1 MSQFKDKMK
10 ARQLLEELEAKVKQ
24 LTSSPINF
32 TDEETRWEFI
42 GEHLFPAYG
51 TFYQMYLF
59 SHSERVY
66 RELREYIREDSN
78 GVRQLSSNDVFLFL
92 NAIDHTKLREIL
104 RKSGYDVA
112 LEDRI
117 MTAFA
122 NKDRATL
129 LESLSQDRNSYRVF
143 EMILLADNCK
153 NEYTLIEETTYI
165 KELERYMESLKDENE
180 QILTFLDSTIEKIK
194 PIWSDEL
201 SEALPLDAL
210 TSRLPNKDSDELQWA
225 EWRKLLYL
233 YIFVLVCLIYFSM
246 LDDLTEKER
255 LVGGQILYVGANIW
269 NTRNKVQ
276 EVFGEDPIAVLE
288 NPNCPALPQ
297 NSEITE
303 TSPYVEV
310 NTSNSGIV
318 ELPDDFFTNDQYFDT
333 NGLSRILCPE
343 VEEKENVTKLVE
355 KILNR
360 FETQKYI
367 EGEDRQ
373 SLLWAI
379 SSRKFPN
386 FQPRFPIKLT
396 STAANISLAYVV
408 GQLCVKHK
416 KRKYEEL
423 EQLFTPHEWPNFEGR
438 TIEEKRADEVIVAIV
453 KQILK

>member
-10 ARQLLEELEAKVKQ
+10 ARQLLKELEAKVEQ

-32 TDEETRWEFI
+32 TDEDICWEFI
-42 GEHLFPAYG
+42 GEHLLPAYL

-59 SHSERVY
+59 SHPERAY
-66 RELREYIREDSN
+66 RDLREYIREDSD
-78 GVRQLSSNDVFLFL
+78 GVRQLTSEDVFLFL
-92 NAIDHTKLREIL
+92 HAIDHTKLRGIL
-104 RKSGYDVA
+104 RDSGYDVA

-129 LESLSQDRNSYRVF
+129 LESLSQDRNSYRAF

-180 QILTFLDSTIEKIK
+180 QILTFLDSTIEKVK
-194 PIWSDEL
+194 PFWSDEL
-201 SEALPLDAL
+201 SEVLPLDAL

-269 NTRNKVQ
+269 NTRDKVQ
-276 EVFGEDPIAVLE
+276 EILEEDPIAILE
-288 NPNCPALPQ
+288 SPHYPALPQ

-303 TSPYVEV
+303 PPFVEV
-310 NTSNSGIV
+310 NTSKCEIV
-318 ELPDDFFTNDQYFDT
+318 KLPDDFFTNDQYFDT

-408 GQLCVKHK
+408 GQLCAKHK